1 MDLQDFRKQI
11 DEIDHELMALFQR
24 RMETVEKIAAY
35 KAQRGL
41 PVRDPRREEEKREA
55 LLGQLPPELQDSAGT
70 LLSCLLTLSREY
82 QHRRIPPSPGPTLR
96 CGLLGRKL
104 AHSYSPAIHA
114 RLGAYE
120 YRLYEREPEEL
131 ETFLRKGDW
140 DGLNVTIPYKKAA
153 AACCDPVSYTH
164 LTLPTILRV

>member
-104 AHSYSPAIHA
+104 AHSYSPAIQRPA
-114 RLGAYE
+114 GR
-120 YRLYEREPEEL
+120 
-131 ETFLRKGDW
+131 
-140 DGLNVTIPYKKAA
+140 I
-153 AACCDPVSYTH
+153 
-164 LTLPTILRV
+164 

>member
-82 QHRRIPPSPGPTLR
+82 QHRRIP
-96 CGLLGRKL
+96 
-104 AHSYSPAIHA
+104 
-114 RLGAYE
+114 
-120 YRLYEREPEEL
+120 
-131 ETFLRKGDW
+131 
-140 DGLNVTIPYKKAA
+140 
-153 AACCDPVSYTH
+153 VSYTH
-164 LTLPTILRV
+164 LTLPTT